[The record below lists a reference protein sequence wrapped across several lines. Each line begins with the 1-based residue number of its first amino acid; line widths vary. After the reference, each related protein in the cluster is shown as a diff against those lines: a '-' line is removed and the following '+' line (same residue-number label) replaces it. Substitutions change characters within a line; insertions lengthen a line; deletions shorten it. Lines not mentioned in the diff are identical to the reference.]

1 MKVLILAGGYGTRIS
16 EYTDAIPKPM
26 IEVGGKPLIWH
37 IMQHYAYYGYK
48 EFVIALGYKGEVFKK
63 YFLDYRYLYSDFTI
77 NLFDGSFI
85 LH

>member
-48 EFVIALGYKGEVFKK
+48 EFVMPKSIRE
-63 YFLDYRYLYSDFTI
+63 
-77 NLFDGSFI
+77 
-85 LH
+85 